1 MTVPTYEYPVSSCDV
16 PSVRHRL
23 LEEYRRFRTE
33 CLESLRGDSNTSVM
47 NQIHDL
53 TWHTAVFPTLNEAR
67 RLEPSRTVSGAMW
80 ELVTAG
86 YAHLM
91 ALGIRRLVDTDSRAD
106 SLWNVLVRVEKRP
119 ELLTRELFVCH
130 DGLPFDTEAAKAR
143 YYENLSPSERTS
155 ARYLPNS
162 GPGGWAMSELLHDGF
177 DKLHGKTARRKRTDR
192 LPMKVVEELK
202 EALRHP
208 AIKKVCTMADKRFA
222 HAERFAASAAPA
234 PTATYDEVDQA
245 LQQLVRVV
253 GAG

>member
-1 MTVPTYEYPVSSCDV
+1 M
-16 PSVRHRL
+16 
-23 LEEYRRFRTE
+23 
-33 CLESLRGDSNTSVM
+33 
-47 NQIHDL
+47 
-53 TWHTAVFPTLNEAR
+53 
-67 RLEPSRTVSGAMW
+67 
-80 ELVTAG
+80 
-86 YAHLM
+86 
-91 ALGIRRLVDTDSRAD
+91 VDTDSRAD

-119 ELLTRELFVCH
+119 ELLTREFFVCH

-162 GPGGWAMSELLHDGF
+162 GPGGWAMSELVHDGF
-177 DKLHGKTARRKRTDR
+177 DKLHGKTVRRRRTDK

-245 LQQLVRVV
+245 LQQLVKLANFIAGSFFFDTVMGSVV
-253 GAG
+253 ATPQFDVLAGLDQPWVTTENLAALNEYWYQLAAEMDVWASQSDLLLDRQGSK